1 MPFHQEAF
9 KKKQKTNT
17 NKLIWLYRVLVA
29 TGRISVAALGLSMGL
44 IVSWNL
50 TSLIRD

>member
-17 NKLIWLYRVLVA
+17 NKLIWLYRVFVA
-29 TGRISVAALGLSMGL
+29 TGRISVAALGLLSITRL
-44 IVSWNL
+44 AHL
-50 TSLIRD
+50 R